1 VRRRLGLPVV
11 GSVPRLAPADRAVRQ
26 ATLGGVLDPLLCT
39 VYSPRSMAAEAYRG
53 VRTALYFNTRGEG
66 RQVIQVTSPASGDG
80 KSTTAAN
87 LAVSIAQSGKRV
99 LLVDADMRKPRQHK
113 IFGLRSETGLSL
125 LVLGEVDVEAAVQA
139 SGVPNLSVLAA
150 GPLPPNPAELL
161 TSPRFKEALDQF
173 RGIYDFVIVDTP
185 PLLAVTDP
193 SVVAPR
199 VDSVLLT
206 IRMTKNARTEAER
219 ARQVLIGLGATILG
233 VVVNGVDHRAGG
245 SAYGY
250 GRYGYG
256 YGYGEAETDPPEPLL
271 GTAPVAEM
279 DRNGDSHAIGG
290 RVS

>member
-1 VRRRLGLPVV
+1 VV
-11 GSVPRLAPADRAVRQ
+11 GSVPRLAPADKAVRQ

-53 VRTALYFNTRGEG
+53 LRTALYFNANGEG
-66 RQVIQVTSPASGDG
+66 HQVIQVTSPTTGDG

-113 IFGLRSETGLSL
+113 IFGMEAQTGLSL
-125 LVLGEVDVEAAVQA
+125 LVVGEVGVEAAVQA
-139 SGVPNLSVLAA
+139 SGVPNLSVLPA
-150 GPLPPNPAELL
+150 GPTPPNPAELL
-161 TSPRFKEALDQF
+161 TSPRFKEVLDQL
-173 RGIYDFVIVDTP
+173 RGLYDIVVVDTP

-206 IRMTKNARTEAER
+206 IRLSKNARSEAER
-219 ARQVLIGLGATILG
+219 ARQILVGLGATILG
-233 VVVNGVDHRAGG
+233 VVVNGIDPRAGG
-245 SAYGY
+245 SGYGY

-256 YGYGEAETDPPEPLL
+256 YGYGYSEEETNQPESQP
-271 GTAPVAEM
+271 GTASVATNG
-279 DRNGDSHAIGG
+279 RNGDSHVGG
-290 RVS
+290 RTP